1 MPRALLRSG
10 LAGGIASI
18 AAVALLAPAGAA
30 LADGP
35 TTDTKVPINF
45 HRWTTYRDWRSG
57 HSEGLVAV
65 PGDRTGVVLARP
77 VGTTD
82 YTDPHT
88 GVTKSWEYGTWLSPQ
103 YNLNFG
109 ATELVS
115 SWNANTP
122 AGTWLQVELHGT
134 YSNGQSTPW
143 YVMGRWASGDSDIMR
158 TSVDGQQDA
167 YSDIS
172 TDTFEISDP
181 TATDVRL
188 TGYQLKLTVYRT
200 PGSHVV
206 PRVWQVGAFASN
218 VPARFDVPVSTPTKN
233 KAVELPVPRYSQDV
247 HAGQYPQYD
256 NGGEAWCSPTSSEMV
271 IEYWGH
277 HPTAQQMS
285 WVDPTYADPSVD
297 QAARMTYDYQYE
309 GAGNWPFNAG
319 YASSYGLDAIV
330 TQLHSLNEIE
340 QLVRHGIPV
349 VTSQSFLSSELDG
362 AGYNTS
368 GHLMV
373 IIGFTKDGDV
383 IANDPASPT
392 DPAVRHVYKRH
403 QFETVWL
410 RTKRYRA
417 NGTIGGGSGG
427 VVYLYKPHWMPL
439 PPVLDRTSPNW

>member
-1 MPRALLRSG
+1 
-10 LAGGIASI
+10 
-18 AAVALLAPAGAA
+18 
-30 LADGP
+30 
-35 TTDTKVPINF
+35 
-45 HRWTTYRDWRSG
+45 
-57 HSEGLVAV
+57 
-65 PGDRTGVVLARP
+65 
-77 VGTTD
+77 
-82 YTDPHT
+82 
-88 GVTKSWEYGTWLSPQ
+88 
-103 YNLNFG
+103 
-109 ATELVS
+109 
-115 SWNANTP
+115 
-122 AGTWLQVELHGT
+122 
-134 YSNGQSTPW
+134 
-143 YVMGRWASGDSDIMR
+143 
-158 TSVDGQQDA
+158 
-167 YSDIS
+167 
-172 TDTFEISDP
+172 
-181 TATDVRL
+181 
-188 TGYQLKLTVYRT
+188 
-200 PGSHVV
+200 
-206 PRVWQVGAFASN
+206 
-218 VPARFDVPVSTPTKN
+218 
-233 KAVELPVPRYSQDV
+233 V